1 MNEDFLI
8 EVIENTR
15 KQAMAKSARD
25 ALRALV
31 DYGRSSLAEQT
42 LTELEKYEVLLQRIE
57 FSHGERLME
66 AMEAMEEVKD

>member
-31 DYGRSSLAEQT
+31 DYGRLSLDDRTVE
-42 LTELEKYEVLLQRIE
+42 ELEKYAVLLQCIE
-57 FSHGERLME
+57 DDHGNLL
-66 AMEAMEEVKD
+66 MEAMEEVRD